1 MEKIKQIIYR
11 EEDHV
16 LMIIPT
22 DLSIEIIPRYT
33 TDLSERYL
41 NTFNELRNYLLTKI
55 GSIKYI
61 TYIADDKSIHVQSN
75 EDSSRVFDQNN
86 MKSEEKTIINSYTEA
101 LCIICE
107 DILNN

>member
-33 TDLSERYL
+33 TDLSNRYL
-41 NTFNELRNYLLTKI
+41 TTFNEMRDYLLTKI
-55 GSIKYI
+55 SSIKYI
-61 TYIADDKSIHVQSN
+61 TYIADDKSLHVQSN
-75 EDSSRVFDQNN
+75 EDSSKVFDQNN
-86 MKSEEKTIINSYTEA
+86 INSEEKTMINSYTEA

-107 DILNN
+107 DLLNS

>member
-16 LMIIPT
+16 LMIIPI

-33 TDLSERYL
+33 TNLSQRYST
-41 NTFNELRNYLLTKI
+41 TFNEMRDYLLTKI
-55 GSIKYI
+55 DSIKYI
-61 TYIADDKSIHVQSN
+61 TYIADDKSLHVQSN
-75 EDSSRVFDQNN
+75 EDNSKVFDQNN
-86 MKSEEKTIINSYTEA
+86 MNQEEKSMINSYTEA

-107 DILNN
+107 DLLNS